1 MPSAVRIPA
10 SLSCWMA
17 RDPFELY
24 DGDLVEDF
32 ENLTSAESTTW
43 SSNLRTDN
51 WQAFV
56 STVPSKRNLL
66 FFVAGNF

>member
-1 MPSAVRIPA
+1 MLWTLMPSAVRIPA

-32 ENLTSAESTTW
+32 ENLTSAENTTW
-43 SSNLRTDN
+43 SSIFELT
-51 WQAFV
+51 
-56 STVPSKRNLL
+56 TGKRL
-66 FFVAGNF
+66 